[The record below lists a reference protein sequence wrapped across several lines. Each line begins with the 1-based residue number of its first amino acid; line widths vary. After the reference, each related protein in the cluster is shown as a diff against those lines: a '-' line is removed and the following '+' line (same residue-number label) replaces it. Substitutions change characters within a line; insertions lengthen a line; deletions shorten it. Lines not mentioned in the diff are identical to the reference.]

1 MSNIKVLKWQ
11 SLIFTHY
18 AMRLLALCCLIL
30 SAPALGADGRS
41 SGLTYEQ
48 KRFDVKIEKNGSYLV
63 DFTYQIRVNEAANL
77 EEAANRLV
85 TFNRATEEIDILSA
99 ETIKANGKH
108 LPVEAAGIREQQAAS
123 SANAPEYVDQRRKVI
138 LFPDVAVGDRIAYR
152 VRIKRRV
159 PVFAGQFSDY
169 NDPERERI
177 MHSSYIYRVPE
188 GMTLHADARGF
199 KALPVRKEDGYLVYQ
214 WDFDGVPI
222 PPNEADAVA
231 YIDTH
236 ARMMVTTFA
245 SHAELARAFGAL
257 LEAAAQPTPEI
268 EAKARE
274 IVDKATA
281 TRTKVNLLADWVRN
295 NLRHVSAD
303 FNDARSAAPRQA
315 SEVLAS
321 RYCDAR
327 DCVVLLQAM
336 LASQKI
342 KSSPAMVNAGTMYT
356 LSSVAMPDL
365 MGGLLLYVP
374 ASDLFIDPSAISPD
388 TGYLPYWLLGK
399 PALLT
404 GSGDIV
410 QTPSQ
415 QRDIQRSATT
425 VQVHVDGSA
434 DYSMANT
441 FLGANSSIQRGHM
454 RGVNDAAAY
463 VGNLLAQHGLRGSGT
478 LDKGED
484 NGSGDG
490 YQVKIHAH
498 GKDFASFPGTVGVAI
513 DGNLL
518 APLANGVNAL
528 RQEKQRQRP
537 FVCHAYEV
545 SEQVRYKLD
554 QGVELVSLPQG
565 VHLHDDYFD
574 YRASYERDGADILA
588 KRRLLAH
595 HAARVCRPDD
605 FTRMK
610 PTLDA
615 IALDLRS
622 HLVLRSD
629 QPAPAAAQQA
639 DVGSGDITDRDATLE
654 QHRHSVIL
662 HADGSSDT
670 DVEARILI
678 NQSGGIAKLAQ
689 QRFSYNATLESAE
702 VLQAYTLKKDG
713 KRIDVPAEAIVDQ
726 AEAASGGPLMLEDR
740 RTGTIVFPQVE
751 NGDKLVFH
759 LRIHAREQLYPG
771 QLILTSAPFGILQS
785 EDREVEV
792 AIPEGRVAHADVR
805 GDFIAQPPVTADGY
819 TRYRWIAKPQ
829 AYRRHESEAV
839 SYTDYGPRLLISTF
853 DSYAEMAQ
861 AFQSRF
867 GDKAQAGSAA
877 RALAA
882 KLVAGLKGEREKAA
896 AIHEWVRANI
906 RYVALYVGAGGV
918 VPHSADE
925 VLARRF
931 GDCKDHAVLMEAML
945 GAGGIASTPALINFG
960 DSFALSKVPAGFNH
974 VITYVPSLDQF
985 FDSTDSATAA
995 GILPVGDSDK
1005 DVLLTRSGKIA
1016 HTPPDLSQKLVA
1028 HIRYR
1033 AAADGSAQFKGA
1045 NVASGSA
1052 SGRMQYSFEHLATDA
1067 KQNIVPEIL
1076 RERGLHGSGSFS
1088 FSQLGKG
1095 SASNRL
1101 AVEGQ
1106 LDDFLQPAGIY
1117 GVRLSTIFGALE
1129 QTVRLRSQ
1137 ELARTQPFV
1146 CVAVDAR
1153 DEAVLELPSGADV
1166 LSLPANVDA
1175 SAAGLH
1181 YSATYRR
1188 EGSSI
1193 TVQRTLLHRHPG
1205 AVCTPEEYAEQLK
1218 VFELARHDLKAQ
1230 VILRS
1235 KGS

>member
-1 MSNIKVLKWQ
+1 
-11 SLIFTHY
+11 
-18 AMRLLALCCLIL
+18 MRLLALCFLIL

-48 KRFDVKIEKNGSYLV
+48 KLFDVKIEKDGSYLA
-63 DFTYQIRVNEAANL
+63 DMTFQIRVNEAASL
-77 EEAANRLV
+77 EEAANRMFD
-85 TFNRATEEIDILSA
+85 FNRATEEVEIVSA

-108 LPVEAAGIREQQAAS
+108 LKVEAAGIREQQTPS
-123 SANAPEYVDQRRKVI
+123 SANAPEYVDKSFKVI
-138 LFPDVAVGDRIAYR
+138 LFPDVAVGDRVAYR
-152 VRIKRRV
+152 VRVRHRV

-177 MHSSYIYRVPE
+177 AHSSYIYRVPE
-188 GMTLHADARGF
+188 GMTLRADARGF
-199 KALPVRKEDGYLVYQ
+199 KALPLRKEDGYQVYQ

-222 PPNEADAVA
+222 PPHEADAVA
-231 YIDTH
+231 RIDTQP
-236 ARMMVTTFA
+236 RLMVSTFA

-257 LEAAAQPTPEI
+257 MEPAAQPSPEI
-268 EAKARE
+268 AAKASE
-274 IVDKATA
+274 IIEKASTPRA
-281 TRTKVNLLADWVRN
+281 KINLLADWVRN
-295 NLRHVSAD
+295 RMRHVTVD
-303 FNDARSAAPRQA
+303 FNQARSTAPRQA
-315 SEVLAS
+315 SDVLAS

-342 KSSPAMVNAGTMYT
+342 KSRPALVNNGGMYT

-365 MGGLLLYVP
+365 MSGVLLYVP
-374 ASDLFIDPSAISPD
+374 ANDMFIDPSAITP
-388 TGYLPYWLLGK
+388 TAGYLSYWLLGK
-399 PALLT
+399 PALLA

-415 QRDIQRSATT
+415 QRDLQRSETT
-425 VQVHVDGSA
+425 IKVHADGNA

-441 FLGANSSIQRGHM
+441 YFGATSSVQRGNI
-454 RGVNDAAAY
+454 RGVNDAPTY
-463 VGNLLAQHGLRGSGT
+463 VSNLLAQHGLRGSGS
-478 LDKGED
+478 LDKGDE
-484 NGSGDG
+484 NGDG
-490 YQVKIHAH
+490 DSYLVKVKAHA
-498 GKDFASFPGTVGVAI
+498 KDFASFPGTVGVAI
-513 DGNLL
+513 GGNLL
-518 APLANGVNAL
+518 APLSNGINAL

-545 SEQVRYKLD
+545 TEQVRYQLD
-554 QGVELVSLPQG
+554 AGVELVSMPQG

-574 YRASYERDGADILA
+574 YRASYERDGADIVA

-595 HAARVCRPDD
+595 HAGRVCRPED

-622 HLVLRSD
+622 HLVLRSG
-629 QPAPAAAQQA
+629 QPAPAAAEQA
-639 DVGSGDITDRDATLE
+639 NASNGDITDRDATLE
-654 QHRHSVIL
+654 RHHHRVVL

-670 DVEARILI
+670 DVEARVLI
-678 NQSGGIAKLAQ
+678 NHTGGVAKMAQ
-689 QRFSYNATLESAE
+689 QRIYYNPSLESAE
-702 VLQAYTLKKDG
+702 VLEAYTLKADG
-713 KRIDVPAEAIVDQ
+713 RRIDVPADAIVDQ
-726 AEAASGGPLMLEDR
+726 ADAASGGPLMLEDR
-740 RTGTIVFPQVE
+740 RTRTIVFPQVE
-751 NGDKLVFH
+751 SKDKLVFH

-771 QLILTSAPFGILQS
+771 HLIVSSTPFGILQG

-792 AIPEGRVAHADVR
+792 AVPEGRTAHADVR

-819 TRYRWIAKPQ
+819 TRYRWTVKPQ
-829 AYRRHESEAV
+829 APRRHESEAV
-839 SYTDYGPRLLISTF
+839 NFNDYGPRLLVSTF
-853 DSYAEMAQ
+853 GSYAELAQ

-867 GDKAQAGSAA
+867 GDKTQVSPAV

-882 KLVAGLKGEREKAA
+882 KLVAGRKGEREKAA

-906 RYVALYVGAGGV
+906 RYVALYLGAGGV
-918 VPHSADE
+918 VPHTADE

-945 GAGGIASTPALINFG
+945 GAAGIASTPALVNSG
-960 DSFALSKVPAGFNH
+960 DSFILPKVPTGFNH

-985 FDSTDSATAA
+985 FDSTDSSTAA
-995 GILPVGDSDK
+995 GNLPVGDSDK
-1005 DVLLTRSGKIA
+1005 DVLLTRSGQIA
-1016 HTPPDLSQKLVA
+1016 HTPPDRSQSLVA
-1028 HIRYR
+1028 RIRYR
-1033 AAADGSAQFKGA
+1033 AAADGSAQFKSA
-1045 NVASGSA
+1045 NVAGGSA
-1052 SGRMQYSFEHLATDA
+1052 GSRMQYAFEHLATDA
-1067 KQNIVPEIL
+1067 RERFVPEIL

-1095 SASNRL
+1095 SGSNRF

-1106 LDDFLQPAGIY
+1106 LDDLLQPAGIY
-1117 GVRLSTIFGALE
+1117 GVRLFTFAGAVE
-1129 QTVRLRSQ
+1129 QTVRARSQ

-1146 CVAVDAR
+1146 CIAVNAQ
-1153 DEAVLELPSGADV
+1153 DEAVLELPPSADV
-1166 LSLPANVDA
+1166 LELPANVDA

-1181 YSATYRR
+1181 YSANYKR
-1188 EGSSI
+1188 EGGTI
-1193 TVQRTLLHRHPG
+1193 TVQRTLQHQHQG

-1218 VFELARHDLKAQ
+1218 VLELARHDLKAQ